1 MKNKIFY
8 GYLVLSLGLIGI
20 LFFLRSKEN
29 KKIGYVTTLKVF
41 EEFALKKELE
51 GDYKKMQIIRQ
62 TYLDSIKLNVQTL
75 SVLEGKDLNREEK
88 IDRLKKAYLLK
99 ENQFN
104 QENENLYSQY
114 NEQIWNQLNQY
125 VQDFGKE
132 QGYDYLLGASGQ
144 GSIMYAKENEDVT
157 KEVIEYVNNKYRG
170 KKNK

>member
-8 GYLVLSLGLIGI
+8 GYLILSLGLIGT
-20 LFFLRSKEN
+20 LFYLRSKEN
-29 KKIGYVTTLKVF
+29 KKIGYLTTIKVF

-51 GDYKKMQIIRQ
+51 EDYKKIQIAKQ
-62 TYLDSIKLNVQTL
+62 TYLDSIKLNVQSL
-75 SVLEGKDLNREEK
+75 SVQEGRDAGREEK
-88 IDRLKKAYLLK
+88 IDRLRKAYLLK

-104 QENENLYSQY
+104 QENEHLYSQY

-144 GSIMYAKENEDVT
+144 GSIMYAQEKEDVT

-170 KKNK
+170 RKTK

>member
-8 GYLVLSLGLIGI
+8 GYLALSLGLIGT
-20 LFFLRSKEN
+20 LFYLRSKET

-51 GDYKKMQIIRQ
+51 QDYQKVQIARQ

-75 SVLEGKDLNREEK
+75 SVQESKDAIREEK
-88 IDRLKKAYLLK
+88 INHLKKAYLLK
-99 ENQFN
+99 EDQFDK
-104 QENENLYSQY
+104 ENENLYSQY